1 MKHEASI
8 LPAIILV
15 TAILFILIPQTVKA
29 ESFSISG
36 IITAESYGAPQEAWV
51 DVYDPNLNYI
61 KRVNCTNGTGSFND
75 FLEQNNYH
83 LFYFSY
89 FPLRIPGF
97 YSNSGSYTNWIL
109 NPSDNNLVN
118 VNQNK
123 ILDLTLR
130 VGYFV
135 IGTVKN
141 SSGDPISGASV
152 EFYADA
158 GSGFQ
163 KSQFEF
169 ITDSNGYFRAWALPS
184 NQQLKIR
191 ARSNSDIYDSVWY
204 GDVSS
209 MENATILTVG
219 SGQSLAITLPDKQAP
234 DVGSNPP
241 QDEGTSNGTTN
252 ESTEITPPQDDGLM
266 NTTVHSSSANTGQTS
281 LQNAQSSSDLTI
293 ETVRKNKYL
302 ITAYSASSVSKVY
315 FYLDGKL
322 KKIDKKAPFSCKF
335 KIRKGTHI
343 VKAIFYSPNMDVI
356 KIEENIITR

>member
-15 TAILFILIPQTVKA
+15 TAILFILIPQTAKA

-51 DVYDPNLNYI
+51 DVYDTNLNYI
-61 KRVNCTNGTGSFND
+61 KRGQYDPITGGYYVS
-75 FLEQNNYH
+75 LEQNNYY
-83 LFYFSY
+83 LLYFSN
-89 FPLRIPGF
+89 FPFRIPVF
-97 YSNSGSYTNWIL
+97 CSKSGDHKTWIF

-118 VNQNK
+118 VNQTM
-123 ILDLTLR
+123 ILNIELKL
-130 VGYFV
+130 GYFV
-135 IGTVKN
+135 TGTVRN

-191 ARSNSDIYDSVWY
+191 FRSNSDNYDSVWY

-234 DVGSNPP
+234 QEESNPL
-241 QDEGTSNGTTN
+241 QGGDTSNGTTSN
-252 ESTEITPPQDDGLM
+252 SST
-266 NTTVHSSSANTGQTS
+266 NTGQTS

>member
-15 TAILFILIPQTVKA
+15 TAILFILIPQTAKA

-109 NPSDNNLVN
+109 NPSDNNLLN
-118 VNQNK
+118 INQNK

-135 IGTVKN
+135 TGTVKN
-141 SSGDPISGASV
+141 SNGDPISGASV

-191 ARSNSDIYDSVWY
+191 FRSNSDLYDSVWY

-219 SGQSLAITLPDKQAP
+219 SGQSLAITLPDKRPPQEE
-234 DVGSNPP
+234 SNPL
-241 QDEGTSNGTTN
+241 QGGDTSNGVISNLSTN
-252 ESTEITPPQDDGLM
+252 
-266 NTTVHSSSANTGQTS
+266 AGQTS
-281 LQNAQSSSDLTI
+281 PQNALSSSDLTI
-293 ETVRKNKYL
+293 KTVKNNKYL

-335 KIRKGTHI
+335 KIPKGTHV
-343 VKAIFYSPNMDVI
+343 VKAIFYSPNMAVI

>member
-15 TAILFILIPQTVKA
+15 TAILFILIPQTAKA

-109 NPSDNNLVN
+109 NPSDNNLLN
-118 VNQNK
+118 INQNK

-135 IGTVKN
+135 TGTVKN

-191 ARSNSDIYDSVWY
+191 FRSNSDLYDSVWY

-219 SGQSLAITLPDKQAP
+219 SGQSLAITLPDKQP
-234 DVGSNPP
+234 PQEESNPL
-241 QDEGTSNGTTN
+241 QGGDTSNGVISNLSTN
-252 ESTEITPPQDDGLM
+252 
-266 NTTVHSSSANTGQTS
+266 AGQTS
-281 LQNAQSSSDLTI
+281 PQNALSSSDLTI
-293 ETVRKNKYL
+293 KTVKNNKYL

-335 KIRKGTHI
+335 KIPKGTHV
-343 VKAIFYSPNMDVI
+343 VKAIFYSPNMAVI

>member
-15 TAILFILIPQTVKA
+15 TAILFILIPQTAKA

-61 KRVNCTNGTGSFND
+61 KRGQYDSITGGYYAS
-75 FLEQNNYH
+75 LEQSNY
-83 LFYFSY
+83 YFFLGTSY
-89 FPLRIPGF
+89 HDIIPGF
-97 YSNSGSYTNWIL
+97 LKNPQNETIPWVYLPDSTNTFQL
-109 NPSDNNLVN
+109 NKNF
-118 VNQNK
+118 QNK
-123 ILDLTLR
+123 DVVLAK
-130 VGYFV
+130 GYQV
-135 IGTVKN
+135 TGTVKN

-158 GSGFQ
+158 GSGFH

-184 NQQLKIR
+184 YQQLKIR
-191 ARSNSDIYDSVWY
+191 FRSNSDLYDSVWY

-219 SGQSLAITLPDKQAP
+219 SGQSLAITLPDKQP
-234 DVGSNPP
+234 PQEESNPL
-241 QDEGTSNGTTN
+241 QGGDTSNGVTSNLSTN
-252 ESTEITPPQDDGLM
+252 
-266 NTTVHSSSANTGQTS
+266 AGQTS
-281 LQNAQSSSDLTI
+281 PQNALSSSDLTI
-293 ETVRKNKYL
+293 ETVKNNKYL

-335 KIRKGTHI
+335 KIPKGTHI
-343 VKAIFYSPNMDVI
+343 VKAIFYSPNMEVI

>member
-8 LPAIILV
+8 LPAIILA
-15 TAILFILIPQTVKA
+15 TAILFILIPQTAKA

-61 KRVNCTNGTGSFND
+61 KRGQYDSITGGYYAS
-75 FLEQNNYH
+75 LEQSNY
-83 LFYFSY
+83 YFFLGTSY
-89 FPLRIPGF
+89 SDIIPGF
-97 YSNSGSYTNWIL
+97 LKNPQNETITWVYLPDSTNTFQL
-109 NPSDNNLVN
+109 YKNF
-118 VNQNK
+118 QNK
-123 ILDLTLR
+123 DITLAK
-130 VGYFV
+130 GYLV
-135 IGTVKN
+135 TGTVKN
-141 SSGDPISGASV
+141 SNGDPISGASV
-152 EFYADA
+152 EFYTDA

-169 ITDSNGYFRAWALPS
+169 ITDFNGYFRAWALPS

-191 ARSNSDIYDSVWY
+191 ARSNSDNYDSVWY

-234 DVGSNPP
+234 QEESNPL
-241 QDEGTSNGTTN
+241 QGGDISNGTTSN
-252 ESTEITPPQDDGLM
+252 SST
-266 NTTVHSSSANTGQTS
+266 NTGQTS
-281 LQNAQSSSDLTI
+281 LQNAQSNSDLTI

-335 KIRKGTHI
+335 KIPKGTHV

>member
-1 MKHEASI
+1 
-8 LPAIILV
+8 
-15 TAILFILIPQTVKA
+15 LIPQTAKA

-61 KRVNCTNGTGSFND
+61 KRGQYDSITGGYYAS
-75 FLEQNNYH
+75 LEQSNYY
-83 LFYFSY
+83 LLYFSN
-89 FPLRIPGF
+89 FPFRIPVF
-97 YSNSGSYTNWIL
+97 CSKSGDHKTWIF

-118 VNQNK
+118 VNQTM
-123 ILDLTLR
+123 ILNLTLKL
-130 VGYFV
+130 GYFV
-135 IGTVKN
+135 TGTVKN

-191 ARSNSDIYDSVWY
+191 FRSNSDLYDSVWY

-219 SGQSLAITLPDKQAP
+219 SGQSLAITLPDKQP
-234 DVGSNPP
+234 PQEESNPL
-241 QDEGTSNGTTN
+241 QGGDTSNGVISNLSTN
-252 ESTEITPPQDDGLM
+252 
-266 NTTVHSSSANTGQTS
+266 AGQTS
-281 LQNAQSSSDLTI
+281 PQNALSSSDLTI
-293 ETVRKNKYL
+293 KTVKNNKYL

-335 KIRKGTHI
+335 KIPKGTHV
-343 VKAIFYSPNMDVI
+343 VKAIFYSPNMAVI